1 MKRFV
6 LLFAVLAVCIAL
18 PLTLISGQ
26 DDETIVIRNM
36 GNLTT
41 FNPALTNDGASTQAR
56 SLLWP
61 ALINSDSFTGEMVPG
76 LQTWEISNDGLAY
89 TFHILEDANWSDGVP
104 ISSADVK
111 FLVDA
116 IQSDVDTVYET
127 NVEQIAAINIIDAKN
142 YEVVLSEINC
152 AFLSNFGALRLLPA
166 HKYAAD
172 FSDFETSDFNMN
184 PDISGGPYILDEWS
198 PTEFEAYHAN
208 PNYWGGAPAI
218 PNLINRVIDDATIAV
233 QSIQAEE
240 IDYVTMQGDM
250 FEQIQNRDNLE
261 WQSFPQL
268 SVNFLALNWADPN
281 DPQPAYDED
290 GNPVEQ
296 TPHPLFS
303 DVRVRHAVALGINK
317 QDMIEAMGG
326 PDGGSLLVGVV
337 SPIAGWAYNNDID
350 PYPYDPEGAMALL
363 EEAGWVDEDGDGV
376 REKDGVSLAFTIRY
390 SAILQMFETEALIIQ
405 DQLNQIG
412 FDVSLDSLE
421 WGNYIEEV
429 YFGQMYDATP
439 MSNSDTSADPDT
451 FMSLLLSSNDVPGSG
466 NNLTSYV
473 NPEIDAL
480 IAQAKSVPGCAVQ
493 DRAEL
498 YYEIQ
503 QITHEDLA
511 YVWLYVPNM
520 FHVTNSRIGGFEPG
534 VAWVYY
540 GYLDHP
546 HEWFIEE

>member
-6 LLFAVLAVCIAL
+6 LLLVVVVCIVL
-18 PLTLISGQ
+18 PLTMVSGQ
-26 DDETIVIRNM
+26 DGETIVIRNM

-56 SLLWP
+56 ALLWP

-76 LQTWEISNDGLAY
+76 LQTWELSEDGLTY
-89 TFHILEDANWSDGVP
+89 TFQIRDDAVWSDGVP
-104 ISSADVK
+104 ISSTDVK

-116 IQSDVDTVYET
+116 IQSDIDTVYET
-127 NVEQIAAINIIDAKN
+127 NVEQIAAINIIDEKN

-152 AFLSNFGALRLLPA
+152 AFLSSFGALRLLPA
-166 HKYAAD
+166 HKYAED

-184 PDISGGPYILDEWS
+184 PDVSGGPYILDEWS

-208 PNYWGGAPAI
+208 PDYWGGEPNI
-218 PNLINRVIDDATIAV
+218 PYLINRVMDDATIAV
-233 QSIQAEE
+233 QSLQAAEV
-240 IDYVTMQGDM
+240 DYVTMQGDM
-250 FEQIQNRDNLE
+250 FEQITNRDHLE
-261 WQSFPQL
+261 WQSFPQN
-268 SVNFLALNWADPN
+268 SVNFLALNWVDPD

-303 DVRVRHAVALGINK
+303 DVRVREAVALGINT

-326 PDGGSLLVGVV
+326 SDGGSVLVGPV
-337 SPIAGWAYNNDID
+337 SSIAGWAYNDGIE
-350 PYPYDPEGAMALL
+350 PYGYDPDGAMALL
-363 EEAGWVDEDGDGV
+363 EAAGWVDEDGDGV
-376 REKDGVSLAFTIRY
+376 REKDGMPLAFTISY

-412 FDVSLDSLE
+412 FDVTLEHLE
-421 WGNYIEEV
+421 WGNYIEDI
-429 YFGQMYDATP
+429 YLGQQYDATP

-451 FMSLLLSSNDVPGSG
+451 FMSLLLSRNDIPGAG

-473 NPEIDAL
+473 NPEMDAL
-480 IAQAKSVPGCAVQ
+480 IDQARAVPGCAIEE
-493 DRAEL
+493 RAEL

-503 QITHEDLA
+503 QISHDDLA
-511 YVWLYVPNM
+511 YVWLFVPNM